1 MKNIRINETERRID
15 FPDGGMI
22 ALRSAHNPDNLRG
35 DGLDL
40 VLLDEAAFMDRAIWA
55 AVVRPMLV
63 TSRGQALFLS
73 TPNGANWFR
82 DLRDLGNDPLY
93 QDWESFHFPTADNPL
108 IPDQELHDIQRVT
121 AEHVWKTEYEAQFDT
136 GHGAVFRKIREAVNI
151 PQCPYPQPNHAYV
164 AGIDWG
170 RNNDYTAIAVL
181 DATDG
186 QMVALERFNQVGWDL
201 QRSRLKAIVDFWRP
215 LTVWAEAN
223 SIGEPNIDA
232 LLREGLPIRPF
243 LTTAKSKPPLIEAFA
258 LAIERGQVRLL
269 NDPVLLAELEN
280 YQLERLP
287 GGSWRYGAPPG
298 GHDDTII
305 AAALA
310 WRATQYAGLPLV
322 FA

>member
-1 MKNIRINETERRID
+1 
-15 FPDGGMI
+15 
-22 ALRSAHNPDNLRG
+22 
-35 DGLDL
+35 
-40 VLLDEAAFMDRAIWA
+40 
-55 AVVRPMLV
+55 MLV
-63 TSRGQALFLS
+63 SSRGQALFLS

-82 DLRDLGNDPLY
+82 DLRDLGNDPLN
-93 QDWESFHFPTADNPL
+93 QDWESFHFTTADNPL
-108 IPDQELHDIQRVT
+108 IPDEELHDIQRVT

-136 GHGAVFRKIREAVNI
+136 GHGAVFRKIHQAVN
-151 PQCPYPQPNHAYV
+151 PPLCPDPQPDHAYV

-181 DATDG
+181 DAADG
-186 QMVALERFNQVGWDL
+186 QMVALERFNQTGWDL
-201 QRSRLKAIVDFWRP
+201 QRSRLKAIVDRWRP

-269 NDPVLLAELEN
+269 NDPVLLAELKN

-298 GHDDTII
+298 GHDDTVI